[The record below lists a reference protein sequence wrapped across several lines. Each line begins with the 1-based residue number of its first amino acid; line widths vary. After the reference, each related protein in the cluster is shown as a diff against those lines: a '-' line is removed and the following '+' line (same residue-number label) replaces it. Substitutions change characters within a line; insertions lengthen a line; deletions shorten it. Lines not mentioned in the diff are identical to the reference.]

1 MDEKYSGQIEEQ
13 AKGVSIS
20 KTASW
25 QEDSETKSET
35 ELEMS
40 VERQPGTRW
49 VQTPKVFE
57 DSIRTLMGRSSS
69 IAVIDYTALAPSR
82 SHMCTCSGAIWILE
96 TRAHARTYGTHI
108 CVYACTHIHTS

>member
-1 MDEKYSGQIEEQ
+1 MDEKYSGQIKEQ

-20 KTASW
+20 KTANW

-69 IAVIDYTALAPSR
+69 IAVIDYTASAPSR

-96 TRAHARTYGTHI
+96 TCAHVRTHGTHL
-108 CVYACTHIHTS
+108 CVYTCTHVHPS